1 MSGVAHPGGGDAAT
15 DDVIAATCDELERVY
30 DDGSYPVLEVC
41 RPWSTYN
48 PVIGGELA
56 RPAALRSYLRR
67 ELADLV
73 TQGATLAVR
82 PSRPRLSLDDPM
94 LLRGADES
102 SRDLKQK
109 KLFLFS
115 AERMELSF
123 ERLAHYTGTDPSLFQ
138 RHVLLTNYGMHVD
151 AFLER
156 FPDAVAARAGA
167 QMPAFHA
174 TAVDGSGVSLVN
186 IGVGPSNAK
195 TLTDHVAVLRPD
207 LLLMIGHCGG
217 LRNHQDIGD
226 FVLARTFLRA
236 DRVLDDALARHVP
249 VISNHHVNQA
259 LYAALDRRGLPYRFG
274 AVYTTADR
282 NWELHLD
289 TAMADIE
296 ASRAVAVDMESATVA
311 ANGFRYRIPN
321 ATLLCVSDK
330 PLHGR
335 PKLASEAAVFYE
347 QSKRTHVD
355 IALEAV
361 DTLRR
366 LFPRGIP
373 NEDIRSVDEPLIG
386 GPSDSASDRP
396 PG

>member
-1 MSGVAHPGGGDAAT
+1 MSVA
-15 DDVIAATCDELERVY
+15 DDVSQVCDELERIY
-30 DDGSYPVLEVC
+30 LAGSYPLLEVT

-48 PVIGGELA
+48 PVIAGELA
-56 RPAALRSYLRR
+56 RPAALRGYLER
-67 ELADLV
+67 ELGALV
-73 TQGATLAVR
+73 SYGALLAVSA
-82 PSRPRLSLDDPM
+82 SRPRLPIDDPA

-102 SRDLKQK
+102 TRDLKQK

-123 ERLAHYTGTDPSLFQ
+123 ERLVHYTGTDPADFQ
-138 RHVLLTNYGMHVD
+138 RHILLTNYDMHTE
-151 AFLER
+151 AFRER
-156 FPDAVAARAGA
+156 FPDAVCARAGA

-174 TAVDGSGVSLVN
+174 PQPRGDGVSLVN

-207 LLLMIGHCGG
+207 LFLMIGHCGG

-236 DRVLDDALARHVP
+236 DKVLDDALARHVP

-259 LYAALDRRGLPYRFG
+259 LYAALDRRHLPYRFG

-282 NWELHLD
+282 NWELHLA

-335 PKLASEAAVFYE
+335 PKLATEAKDFYE
-347 QSKRTHVD
+347 QSKRVHLD

-361 DTLRR
+361 ETLRR
-366 LFPRGIP
+366 SFPKGIP
-373 NEDIRSVDEPLIG
+373 NEDIRALDEPLIG
-386 GPSDSASDRP
+386 GPGDMADERGNGVIS
-396 PG
+396 

>member
-1 MSGVAHPGGGDAAT
+1 MTPMDQVAR
-15 DDVIAATCDELERVY
+15 ICDELEAVY
-30 DDGSYPVLEVC
+30 RDGSYPLLEVT
-41 RPWSTYN
+41 RPWSEYN
-48 PVIGGELA
+48 PVIDGELA
-56 RPAALRSYLRR
+56 RPAALRGYLER
-67 ELADLV
+67 ELGALV
-73 TQGATLAVR
+73 ANGAKLSVSA
-82 PSRPRLSLDDPM
+82 SRPRLALDDPE

-102 SRDLKQK
+102 TRDLKRK

-123 ERLAHYTGTDPSLFQ
+123 ERLVHYTGTDPADFQ
-138 RHVLLTNYGMHVD
+138 RHVLLTNYEMHTE
-151 AFLER
+151 AFRDR
-156 FPDAVAARAGA
+156 FPDAILPRPGA
-167 QMPAFHA
+167 QMPAYHA
-174 TAVDGSGVSLVN
+174 PQPGGDGVTLVN

-195 TLTDHVAVLRPD
+195 TLTDHAAVLRPD
-207 LLLMIGHCGG
+207 LFLMIGHCGG

-236 DRVLDDALARHVP
+236 DRVLDEALARHVP

-259 LYAALDRRGLPYRFG
+259 LYAALDRRHLPYRFG

-282 NWELHLD
+282 NWELHLAG
-289 TAMADIE
+289 AMADIE

-335 PKLASEAAVFYE
+335 PKLASEAKDFYE
-347 QSKRTHVD
+347 QSKRVHLD

-361 DTLRR
+361 DTLGRS
-366 LFPRGIP
+366 FPKGIP
-373 NEDIRSVDEPLIG
+373 NEDIRALDEPLIG
-386 GPSDSASDRP
+386 GPGDAADERA
-396 PG
+396 PGSGE

>member
-1 MSGVAHPGGGDAAT
+1 MVPDAT
-15 DDVIAATCDELERVY
+15 SDRGEVERICDELERIY
-30 DDGSYPVLEVC
+30 AAGDYPLLEVT

-48 PVIGGELA
+48 PIIDGELA
-56 RPAALRSYLRR
+56 RPEALRGYLER
-67 ELADLV
+67 ELADLLAE
-73 TQGATLAVR
+73 GARFAVR
-82 PSRPRLSLDDPM
+82 PSRPRLGLDDPS

-123 ERLAHYTGTDPSLFQ
+123 ERLGHYTGTDPALFQ
-138 RHVLLTNYGMHVD
+138 RHVLLTNYGMHVE

-156 FPDAVAARAGA
+156 FPSAVAARPGA
-167 QMPAFHA
+167 QMPAYHA
-174 TAVDGSGVSLVN
+174 VEPGGAGVSLVN

-207 LLLMIGHCGG
+207 LLVMIGHCGG
-217 LRNHQDIGD
+217 LRNHQEIGD

-236 DRVLDDALARHVP
+236 DRVLDDALARHIP

-259 LYAALDRRGLPYRFG
+259 LYAALDRRGLRYRFG

-282 NWELHLD
+282 NWELHLA

-335 PKLASEAAVFYE
+335 PKLAAEAATFYE
-347 QSKRTHVD
+347 QSKRTHVE

-366 LFPRGIP
+366 LFPHGIP
-373 NEDIRSVDEPLIG
+373 NEDIRSSDEPLMG
-386 GPSDSASDRP
+386 GPSDAAGERP
-396 PG
+396 DVGQ